1 MRVDMR
7 TARHV
12 TQLSNDT
19 LPFHRVNRQRRD
31 DPKSEV
37 KSKNLYVLKITHMDY
52 PVTKLFKVSL
62 ASSLRS
68 KDLI

>member
-12 TQLSNDT
+12 IQLSNDT
-19 LPFHRVNRQRRD
+19 LSFHRVKRRRRD

-37 KSKNLYVLKITHMDY
+37 ISKNLNVLKIMHMDY
-52 PVTKLFKVSL
+52 PVT
-62 ASSLRS
+62 
-68 KDLI
+68 

>member
-12 TQLSNDT
+12 IKLSNGT
-19 LPFHRVNRQRRD
+19 LPFHRVNRKRRD

-37 KSKNLYVLKITHMDY
+37 ISKNLYVWKYYAHGLSSYINYLKF
-52 PVTKLFKVSL
+52 P
-62 ASSLRS
+62 
-68 KDLI
+68 